1 MTTRRWRGTAAL
13 AALVAAQGA
22 IGFDNLLLGKIAPLV
37 AESMG
42 APLVGLSSVF
52 VAHHAGLA
60 VGATAGGLLGDRLG
74 RRVVLIACVIL
85 AAVMTLATPLARSV
99 LELAVVRATVG
110 LLLGMAA
117 PCVLALVTGHVDG
130 RWRGLAVTT
139 TLAANSV
146 GAATGSIFAMSL
158 TRTPDWG
165 HGFTLSGVLL
175 LGLAIPLLAW
185 PADGPTRGGG
195 RGDPAAE
202 PLDRAFWRTAT
213 AVAVC
218 FAISMGLIAT
228 LSAWQASYFHHFAAV
243 PVQRFARVSL
253 LSAPGAILG
262 MMAIGAA
269 ASRAARSWLIALIF
283 GAHAAALLLI
293 GNVAF
298 GAPAF
303 AGVFLVSV
311 MAQAA
316 GQGLLNI
323 TVAEVCPSAIR
334 ASAYGCFGA
343 IGRAGGILAPWIAA
357 RLLETHLSLAG
368 VFALLAMA
376 PLAVGAILLGVRRP
390 AEGPFPGRGDRL

>member
-1 MTTRRWRGTAAL
+1 MITAGLRRAAAL

-37 AESMG
+37 AESVG
-42 APLVGLSSVF
+42 TPLVGLSSVF

-60 VGATAGGLLGDRLG
+60 IGATAGGLLGDRLG
-74 RRVVLIACVIL
+74 RRIVLIACMTL

-99 LELAVVRATVG
+99 LELAAVRATVG

-117 PCVLALVTGHVDG
+117 PCVLAMVAGHVDG
-130 RWRGLAVTT
+130 RWRSLAVAT

-146 GAATGSIFAMSL
+146 GAATGSIFAMTL
-158 TRTPDWG
+158 ARALDWG
-165 HGFTLSGVLL
+165 HGFTVSGMLLLCLVVLL
-175 LGLAIPLLAW
+175 LVWRP
-185 PADGPTRGGG
+185 DGVTLGAGG
-195 RGDPAAE
+195 DEPAAA
-202 PLDRAFWRTAT
+202 PLDRAFWRTASG
-213 AVAVC
+213 VAAC

-243 PVQRFARVSL
+243 PVQKFAQVSL

-262 MMAIGAA
+262 MMAIGAV
-269 ASRAARSWLIALIF
+269 ASRASRPWLIALIF
-283 GAHAAALLLI
+283 GGHATALMLI
-293 GNVAF
+293 GSTVF

-303 AGVFLVSV
+303 AAVFLVSV
-311 MAQAA
+311 LAQAA

-323 TVAEVCPSAIR
+323 TVAEICPSAIR

-343 IGRAGGILAPWIAA
+343 IGRAGGIVAPWVAA
-357 RLLETHLSLAG
+357 RLLETHFSLAG

-376 PLAVGAILLGVRRP
+376 PLAAGAILLGVRRP
-390 AEGPFPGRGDRL
+390 K